1 MWNKELLSMKR
12 KLPYACLVTLGL
24 VVPVFA
30 SEPGAPVP
38 AAPGDYV
45 SAAQLAHDL
54 KEAIA
59 GHNDPALAT
68 IGVNS
73 RYAIHEVH
81 REKAG
86 PPAVHADATELHFIL
101 EGRAIFVTGGRIEK
115 QSTGDVITGGTE
127 HEVKAGDAIIV
138 PMGSPHW
145 YRQIDAPLSYLEVR
159 FVSRVSSADH

>member
-1 MWNKELLSMKR
+1 VKR
-12 KLPYACLVTLGL
+12 RLPYACLLTLGL
-24 VVPVFA
+24 IVPTFA
-30 SEPGAPVP
+30 SEPSPTVP
-38 AAPGDYV
+38 NASGDYV

-68 IGVNS
+68 IGVTS
-73 RYAIHEVH
+73 KYGIHEVH

-86 PPAVHADATELHFIL
+86 PPAVHEDATELHFIL
-101 EGRAIFVTGGRIEK
+101 EGHAIFVTGGQIEK
-115 QSTGDVITGGTE
+115 RATGDVITGGTE
-127 HEVKAGDAIIV
+127 HEVKPGDAIIV

-159 FVSRVSSADH
+159 FVTR

>member
-12 KLPYACLVTLGL
+12 KLPYAYLLTLAL
-24 VVPVFA
+24 FLPTFA
-30 SEPGAPVP
+30 AEPSASPP
-38 AAPGDYV
+38 SAAADYA

-54 KEAIA
+54 KEAVA

-73 RYAIHEVH
+73 QYAIHEVH

-86 PPAVHADATELHFIL
+86 PPAVHGDATELHFIL

-115 QSTGDVITGGTE
+115 RATGDVITGGTE
-127 HEVKAGDAIIV
+127 HEVNQGDAVIV
-138 PMGSPHW
+138 PAGSPHW

-159 FVSRVSSADH
+159 FVTRVSSTDH